1 MANKVTGHVLGG
13 QPKILDGMNTVA
25 DVKKALNVGAG
36 YEATV
41 QGEPSDDNEPLNDY
55 DHVSFAPAVKGGN

>member
-13 QPKILDGMNTVA
+13 QPKLLDNVNTVE
-25 DVKKALNVGAG
+25 DVRKQMDVGAG

-41 QGEPSDDNEPLNDY
+41 QGEPSDGNEALDDF
-55 DHVSFAPAVKGGN
+55 DHVSFAPAVKGGK